1 MNMTMQKDG
10 KYVAAQIPSQ
20 DSVYENCKGLP
31 IPNVVKIWQD
41 ALKQFRDPQ
50 GSALSRF
57 EGWVKLQATT
67 ADLMD
72 KFAWDFKLRAPYSS
86 MGGNP
91 AKNCSYAQEDFYSNP
106 SYGWCD

>member
-1 MNMTMQKDG
+1 MNITMDKNG
-10 KYVAAQIPSQ
+10 KYVATQIPSH
-20 DSVYENCKGLP
+20 DAVYDKCKSLP

-41 ALKQFRDPQ
+41 AFKQFRDPK
-50 GSALSRF
+50 SSVLKKF
-57 EGWVKLQATT
+57 EAWVILQATT

-72 KFAWDFKLRAPYSS
+72 KFAWDFKLRSPYTS

-91 AKNCSYAQEDFYSNP
+91 VTKCSYAEADFYSNP